1 MNDIWIQVL
10 SNGFAVALVLIYLF
24 KLRPAEE
31 KRYDERELRM
41 QAHLDK
47 EHEEHRQTIENM
59 LQSCKAQISTIVEG
73 LRGSIDRAND
83 INAKL
88 YNAYSVM
95 YSRGEVGNIDVAKER
110 IA

>member
-1 MNDIWIQVL
+1 MEEIWIQVL

-31 KRYDERELRM
+31 KRYDERELRL
-41 QAHLDK
+41 QAHLDM
-47 EHEEHRQTIENM
+47 EHEEHRHTIENM
-59 LQSCKAQISTIVEG
+59 LQACKEQISTIVEG
-73 LRGSIDRAND
+73 LRGSIDRSNE

-88 YNAYSVM
+88 YNAYMRSGSNCKVDN
-95 YSRGEVGNIDVAKER
+95 VKER